1 MKKFVY
7 IYNGPQATEAP
18 SEEVMA
24 MWMKW
29 FGELGDKLVDGGN
42 PFGAEV
48 SEVTPSGVNSVS
60 EGRALGYSIINAE
73 SMDEAQEMAKG
84 CPMLA
89 GEHCSVYIYE
99 ALPM

>member
-1 MKKFVY
+1 MKKFVF

-18 SEEVMA
+18 GDEVMA

-42 PFGAEV
+42 PFGADV
-48 SEVTPSGVNSVS
+48 REVTASGSKPVTD
-60 EGRALGYSIINAE
+60 GRALGYSIVNAE
-73 SMDEAQEMAKG
+73 SHEAACELAKD
-84 CPMLA
+84 CPML
-89 GEHCSVYIYE
+89 GSEDCSVHVYE